1 MQDILNS
8 IENLIESTNK
18 LFSLIPNSL
27 LTTNED
33 DSQRAVILA
42 KMRTNQKITEI
53 LETENEIQRKLSQL
67 TRLSYKLPEV
77 EKNLPYAYKRIDI
90 VMENITRI
98 SMKLLKLEEEINTD
112 ILKNNIIDDFGQEFD
127 DFKSEI
133 NGKIEDREYKI
144 RSLESSIE
152 VIISKLLKMEVE
164 HDKFGKTIKSNS
176 DNISSIQSA
185 LAELTM
191 YKLKKI

>member
-1 MQDILNS
+1 
-8 IENLIESTNK
+8 
-18 LFSLIPNSL
+18 
-27 LTTNED
+27 
-33 DSQRAVILA
+33 
-42 KMRTNQKITEI
+42 
-53 LETENEIQRKLSQL
+53 
-67 TRLSYKLPEV
+67 
-77 EKNLPYAYKRIDI
+77 
-90 VMENITRI
+90 MENITRI